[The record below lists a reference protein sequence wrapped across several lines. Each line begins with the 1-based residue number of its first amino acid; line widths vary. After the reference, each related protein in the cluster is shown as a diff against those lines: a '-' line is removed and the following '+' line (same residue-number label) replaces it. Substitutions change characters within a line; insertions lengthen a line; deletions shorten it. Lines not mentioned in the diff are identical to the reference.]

1 MIDDLLNEFARTL
14 GLDSIEPDAGICIL
28 EFDGNPVNL
37 NYRNNGERLLLYSDA
52 GFLVKPAPALL
63 LGLLEANALHQAVG
77 DGNIGL
83 VVDEHR
89 GGFVVVYS
97 QLLVT
102 ATLDLAALTDAMRNF
117 VELLEAWRQN
127 LDEVNS
133 SPSSGDDDADAP
145 DNFLRV

>member
-1 MIDDLLNEFARTL
+1 MIDDLLNEFARTI
-14 GLDSIEPDAGICIL
+14 GLDSIEPEGEACIL
-28 EFDGNPVNL
+28 EFDGNPVSL
-37 NYRNNGERLLLYSDA
+37 SYRDNRERLLLYSDA
-52 GFLVKPAPALL
+52 GFLVRPAPGLL

-89 GGFVVVYS
+89 GGFIVVYS

-102 ATLDLAALTDAMRNF
+102 ATLDLATLTGAMRNF

-127 LDEVNS
+127 LDEVK
-133 SPSSGDDDADAP
+133 SPSSSGDNDGDAP